1 MSHLSLHR
9 LAVETMNVPGTEP
22 WHAEPSGPAVTVM
35 TDFRERASVTV
46 AETVTIDA
54 ALLHMRHAGVRS
66 AFAIDEERHVVV
78 GLITA
83 YDITSEKPLLLS
95 VHTPRSQVLVRDIMQ
110 RIPDW
115 SVVDYADLGR
125 TTVAAVARLFSE
137 AGVTHIPVVE
147 SDAHGARVLRGL
159 LSAARIK
166 KLLAT

>member
-1 MSHLSLHR
+1 MSHLSLHK
-9 LAVETMNVPGTEP
+9 LPVETLHVPGTDP
-22 WHAEPSGPAVTVM
+22 WHAEPSAPAVTVM
-35 TDFRERASVTV
+35 TDFRERASVTI
-46 AETVTIDA
+46 AETATIDA
-54 ALLHMRHAGVRS
+54 ALVHMRHAGVRS

-83 YDITSEKPLLLS
+83 YDITSEKPLLS

-110 RIPDW
+110 RIADW
-115 SVVDYADLGR
+115 SVVGYEELER

-137 AGVTHIPVVE
+137 ARVTHIPVVE

-166 KLLAT
+166 KLLAN